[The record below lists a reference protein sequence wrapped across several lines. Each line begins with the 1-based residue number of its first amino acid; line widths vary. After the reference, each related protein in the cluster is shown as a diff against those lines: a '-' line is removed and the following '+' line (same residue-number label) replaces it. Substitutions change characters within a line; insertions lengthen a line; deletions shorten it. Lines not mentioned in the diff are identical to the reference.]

1 MSRPQG
7 GSWAWLYLVKA
18 PQRDAAHHDG
28 GVQAQAG
35 EEAGALQGHVC
46 QRPAKECSLAIMT
59 SGAMWRDPQGPTP
72 QPTSHQSPARPK
84 ESPNASRRAPLPH
97 LSNVGDK
104 GGAPSST
111 YGPGGFC
118 LHGASVQTPRSC
130 ISASRTRPTRWG
142 PSGDGEETPRP

>member
-1 MSRPQG
+1 MGAGPG
-7 GSWAWLYLVKA
+7 LYLVKA

-35 EEAGALQGHVC
+35 EEASALQGHVC
-46 QRPAKECSLAIMT
+46 QRQAKECSLAIVT
-59 SGAMWRDPQGPTP
+59 SEAKWRDSQGLTP

-84 ESPNASRRAPLPH
+84 ESPNTSRRAPLPH

-118 LHGASVQTPRSC
+118 LQGASVQTPRSF
-130 ISASRTRPTRWG
+130 ISASRMRPTLWG